1 MTAPMAQWIKASDY
15 GSEGWGFESLWA
27 RHYNIKLSCYPF
39 SCFQTTQ
46 VTELLTQYGPIAEM
60 WIDIPRVL
68 GRGYRTFLYN
78 HMAEVQP
85 ESVTMMNSGIN
96 DGSEYNVLYNWPS
109 DLIAIERRLPPG
121 TGHNKWRTIEG
132 KQYYIPGEICDPI
145 GKNWFYVEGDMPR
158 PDQDLLEMFRI
169 SKDRGVNLL
178 LDVPPDKH
186 GLIPDYYIQALKRLR
201 KNAGI

>member
-85 ESVTMMNSGIN
+85 ERVTMMNSGIN
-96 DGSEYNVLYNWPS
+96 DVAEYNV
-109 DLIAIERRLPPG
+109 
-121 TGHNKWRTIEG
+121 
-132 KQYYIPGEICDPI
+132 
-145 GKNWFYVEGDMPR
+145 
-158 PDQDLLEMFRI
+158 
-169 SKDRGVNLL
+169 
-178 LDVPPDKH
+178 
-186 GLIPDYYIQALKRLR
+186 
-201 KNAGI
+201 